1 MIDGELGVRKRLEEL
16 ENFLSPFALKSIN
29 TKGRDRQEPKCDFRT
44 DFQRDRDRIIH
55 SKAFRRIKHKT
66 QVFIAPKGDHYVTR
80 LTHSLEVALSG

>member
-1 MIDGELGVRKRLEEL
+1 MFDGELGVRKRLEEL
-16 ENFLSPFALKSIN
+16 ENSLSPFALKAIN

-66 QVFIAPKGDHYVTR
+66 QVFMDMDMKYLMIVNINSIKITMK
-80 LTHSLEVALSG
+80 